1 MTRAKLGGFGLLAVL
16 AACEVASQAEV
27 RDLAPS
33 ALGGFSQSAD
43 PSLGVDP
50 STGDVLLSW
59 VAETDGEWNLYFA
72 RSGDGGATFSE
83 PVQVNAIEGA
93 VHPHAEGAPRLVAA
107 PGVAAVFWNNTVEA
121 PMRVWGAQDLLVS
134 RTTDG
139 GLTWEPAHPVH
150 DDTLAAIPGEHT
162 FHGATWAGESTLVVA
177 WLDGRE
183 RDVRHIER
191 AVASG
196 VPREQ
201 AKLNP
206 DAYALESEPTDSD
219 ATIFSAVSH
228 DLGRTWEDANRRVMG
243 GACPCCRVQLA
254 GTPAGDIVGVWRQ
267 HFGDNV
273 RDPALTSLFDEG
285 AEPIRVH
292 ADNWTFPGCPHAGP
306 GIDVGADGAVH
317 VVWFTGAEG
326 RMGVHYARKA
336 PGAPAFE
343 PPVPI
348 AVGAQ
353 MPVSFASV
361 AATDDGGAVV
371 VANLDA
377 EGDRVMVVTGV
388 TPAGDVTFRTEIPDS
403 EGGTHPQVT
412 LLDAGRALV
421 AWTESREGVQR
432 VRVFSASW

>member
-292 ADNWTFPGCPHAGP
+292 ADNWTSQAARTRARASTWARTVRSTWCGSRARR
-306 GIDVGADGAVH
+306 GAWAC
-317 VVWFTGAEG
+317 T
-326 RMGVHYARKA
+326 
-336 PGAPAFE
+336 
-343 PPVPI
+343 
-348 AVGAQ
+348 
-353 MPVSFASV
+353 
-361 AATDDGGAVV
+361 
-371 VANLDA
+371 
-377 EGDRVMVVTGV
+377 
-388 TPAGDVTFRTEIPDS
+388 TPARLRAPRRSSRPCRSPSARRCRQQKVCITARHNRFVLAVKVTYPPRRHGERGRNRVCAVDPQGSVDILQQDPD
-403 EGGTHPQVT
+403 
-412 LLDAGRALV
+412 L
-421 AWTESREGVQR
+421 
-432 VRVFSASW
+432 AS